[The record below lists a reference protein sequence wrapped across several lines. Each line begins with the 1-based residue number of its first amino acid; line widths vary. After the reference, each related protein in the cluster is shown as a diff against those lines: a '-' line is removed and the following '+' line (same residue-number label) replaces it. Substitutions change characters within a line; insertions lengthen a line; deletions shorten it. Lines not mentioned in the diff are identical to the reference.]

1 MKLSYKKKQ
10 EFDLL
15 NFDAIKI
22 SLASPEQIREMS
34 YGEVKKTETL
44 NYKTLKPER
53 DGLFCEKIFGPI
65 KDYECS
71 CGKYKRT
78 MAVTSPTMKQV
89 VCNRCGVEV
98 TTSKVRRERMGHIE
112 LVVPVAH
119 FWYFGKSP
127 SKIATFL
134 DMSQSDIKDIV
145 YGLIWVTVKDVDD
158 IKNVVAKSI
167 EEMLQEKVE
176 SEIFGTKLSKI
187 HIDVLYYIMELKEN
201 KIPLPRKLVLG
212 YKEKHLLKLFSNTV
226 GLVRKFLQN
235 FKKDK
240 TKNSY
245 LLTKLGLKDNELQI
259 IVDDLLKLVDY
270 IENKANIY
278 IARKIV
284 EHIIE
289 DEKYTG
295 NLADPKNYL
304 KENVSVL
311 TNAEA
316 LYRLLR
322 DEGKEENLRKELE
335 NIKQELKEL
344 YKQENTSRTILL
356 FEKYKDI
363 EVYKEDAHVISKIKT
378 ILGLSTKQSPEF
390 SEENLTKEINKL
402 KSELIS
408 HIEKGISSEILS
420 ELSVLFKKYSISIQP
435 SPERSK
441 LINRSKLIESF
452 LYKNIKPEWMILT
465 VLPVLPPDLRPLVA
479 IEGGKF
485 ASSDLNEFYRR
496 IIHRNNR
503 LRKFFSTKEGSGAD
517 KEITVGGVPKPV
529 LLNEKRLLQE
539 AVDALI
545 ENSAKKHPV
554 MMNTQ
559 KRPLK
564 SLTDILKGKQGRF
577 RQNLL
582 GKRIDYSGRST
593 IAVGPELKL
602 YQCGLPKEMAY
613 ELFKPFLIHK
623 LMKKLNVTLKKAK
636 NMVDKKVS
644 EIWDL
649 LEEITK
655 HHVVLLNRAPT
666 LHTPSIQAFEPVLV
680 DGKAILIHPM
690 VCTPYNADFD
700 GDQMG
705 VYVPLTLQAL
715 AETKLLM
722 TSYFSLFSPAN
733 GKVLIGPTQDVV
745 LGVSYLTAVKDGEK
759 GEGKIFS
766 SIDEAI
772 HAYQQGII
780 NLNSKIKVAG
790 ITDLE
795 IKYEDGKPDYSI
807 TKEPTKWQS
816 YTTVGRLI
824 FNSILPKELSLL
836 NESLPPE
843 EKEKRNRM
851 FGKTALFELVKEI
864 YQKLGAY
871 ETVKFL
877 DELKKLGYHYA
888 TVSGFT
894 ISVDDMI
901 IPKGKLEKIKEAQ
914 QRVKEVEDQA
924 KEGII
929 TEKERYNSVIDIWS
943 DTIDK
948 ITKEMINE
956 MEKVAKEPYKYGNPR
971 FNPVYFMAQ
980 SGARGN
986 MDQVR
991 QLSAIRG
998 LMSRPQRK
1006 IMGEIG
1012 EIIETPI
1019 LSNFREG
1026 LSVLEYFIS
1035 THGGRKGLSD
1045 TALKTSEAG
1054 YLTRRLVDV
1063 AHHVVVTEEDCGTI
1077 NRIKVS
1083 ALKVGDDVIE
1093 SLSERI
1099 AGRVAA
1105 DDITYEIMDEKTNQ
1119 VVVKVVKAGEIITE
1133 QQAKE
1138 IEKSGLYESIRIRSV
1153 LTCESKRGVCAKC
1166 YGMDLS
1172 TGKLVE
1178 VGKPVGIIAAQ
1189 SIGEP
1194 GTQLT
1199 LRTFH
1204 IGGAAARLVKQS
1216 QIRAP
1221 YDGKIEYFSEASTK
1235 SETSEQIH
1243 KFKTIQKKDETT
1255 GKTFWI
1261 VLTSDAILRFVYT
1274 TPKGEKKREIWRLEY
1289 GTRIYV
1295 KDGQE
1300 VKKDELIADWDLYS
1314 IPIIS
1319 EKKGIIKYRD
1329 LKENRTYVVEQIS
1342 SGNLEK
1348 RVLPHR
1354 GKENPRLDVV
1364 NDKGKVIATYT
1375 LPADTVI
1382 LVEDGQEINEGDIV
1396 AKIPK
1401 GEIKTKD
1408 ITGGLPRVEELFE
1421 ARHPENSAILA
1432 EIDGIVKIETRE
1444 KEDKKTDLTKT
1455 KEQQNIEISL
1465 KIVNPKTTK
1474 EVKIPSNRI
1483 PLVYDGD
1490 KVEAGE
1496 PLTDGVID
1504 PHKYLEIRG
1513 PHHLQEFFLNEIQ
1526 QVYRLQGVNINDKHI
1541 EIIVKQMLSFVRITD
1556 PGLPP
1561 KPRSNKKFY
1570 EFIYGEIV
1578 PKKLFEEE
1586 VEKINEEKRLLKKEG
1601 KHKEA
1606 DEICPPKAEP
1616 VLLGISTV
1624 SIWSESFLSAASF
1637 QETSRVLTDAAVEGK
1652 VDNLVGLKENVIIGR
1667 LIPAGTGFY
1676 SKESLSLI
1684 RETEEELVSRIVE

>member
-71 CGKYKRT
+71 CGKYKKT
-78 MAVTSPTMKQV
+78 MAVSSPTMKHIE
-89 VCNRCGVEV
+89 CNRCGVEV

-145 YGLIWVTVKDVDD
+145 YGLIWITVKDVDD

-167 EEMLQEKVE
+167 EEMLQEKIE
-176 SEIFGTKLSKI
+176 SEILGTKLSKI
-187 HIDVLYYIMELKEN
+187 HIDVLSYIMELKEN

-259 IVDDLLKLVDY
+259 IVDDLLELVDY

-335 NIKQELKEL
+335 NIKEELKEL
-344 YKQENTSRTILL
+344 YKQENISRSTLL

-363 EVYKEDAHVISKIKT
+363 NVYKEDAYIISKIKAF
-378 ILGLSTKQSPEF
+378 LGFSTKQSTE
-390 SEENLTKEINKL
+390 SEDLYKEVDELKRNLID
-402 KSELIS
+402 
-408 HIEKGISSEILS
+408 HIIDKGITSEILN

-452 LYKNIKPEWMILT
+452 MSKNIKPEWMILT

-503 LRKFFSTKEGSGAD
+503 LRKFFSSRTKEGPSD
-517 KEITVGGVPKPV
+517 KEVGGVPKPV

-582 GKRIDYSGRST
+582 GKRIDYSGRSS

-613 ELFKPFLIHK
+613 ELFKPYLIHK
-623 LMKKLNVTLKKAK
+623 LMKKFNVTLKKAK
-636 NMVDKKVS
+636 NMVDKKIP

-649 LEEITK
+649 LEEITR

-690 VCTPYNADFD
+690 VCAPYNADFD

-715 AETKLLM
+715 AEAKLLM

-745 LGVSYLTAVKDGEK
+745 LGVSYLTAVKEGEK

-766 SIDEAI
+766 SVDEAV
-772 HAYQQGII
+772 HAYQQGVI
-780 NLNSKIKVAG
+780 NLNAKIKVVG

-795 IKYEDGKPDYSI
+795 IKYEGGKSDYSV
-807 TKEPTKWQS
+807 TKDPTKWQS

-824 FNSILPKELSLL
+824 FNSILPKEISLL
-836 NESLPPE
+836 NESLSTE
-843 EKEKRNRM
+843 ERGKKNRM
-851 FGKTALFELVKEI
+851 FDKNALFELVKEI

-877 DELKKLGYHYA
+877 DNLKKLGYHYA

-914 QRVKEVEDQA
+914 QRIREVEEQA

-943 DTIDK
+943 ETIDK
-948 ITKEMINE
+948 ITKEMIDE
-956 MEKVAKEPYKYGNPR
+956 MEKVGKEKYREGVPR
-971 FNPVYFMAQ
+971 FNSVYFMAQ

-1006 IMGEIG
+1006 IIGEIG

-1026 LSVLEYFIS
+1026 LNVLEYFIS
-1035 THGGRKGLSD
+1035 AHGGRKGLSD

-1083 ALKVGDDVIE
+1083 ALKVGDTVIE
-1093 SLSERI
+1093 SLAERI

-1105 DDITYEIMDEKTNQ
+1105 DDITYEVIDEKTNQ
-1119 VVVKVVKAGEIITE
+1119 VVVKVVKSGQIITE

-1153 LTCESKRGVCAKC
+1153 LTCESKRGICAKC

-1178 VGKPVGIIAAQ
+1178 IGKPVGIIAAQ

-1221 YDGKIEYFSEASTK
+1221 YSGKIEYFSEAQQS
-1235 SETSEQIH
+1235 SA

-1255 GKTFWI
+1255 GKTFWV

-1274 TPKGEKKREIWRLEY
+1274 TPKGEKKREVWPLEY
-1289 GTRIYV
+1289 GARIYV

-1319 EKKGIIKYRD
+1319 EKKGRVKYRD

-1364 NDKGKVIATYT
+1364 DKGKVVATYT

-1382 LVEDGQEINEGDIV
+1382 LVEDEQEINEGDII

-1432 EIDGIVKIETRE
+1432 EIDGIVKVETRE

-1496 PLTDGVID
+1496 PLTDGIID

-1561 KPRSNKKFY
+1561 KSRANRKFY

-1586 VEKINEEKRLLKKEG
+1586 VEKINEEKKLLKKEG
-1601 KHKEA
+1601 KNKEA

-1652 VDNLVGLKENVIIGR
+1652 VDNLIGLKENVIIGR
-1667 LIPAGTGFY
+1667 LIPCGTGFY

-1684 RETEEELVSRIVE
+1684 KESKEELVSNVI

>member
-1 MKLSYKKKQ
+1 MKLSLKKKQ
-10 EFDLL
+10 EIDFF
-15 NFDAIKI
+15 NFEAIGI

-53 DGLFCEKIFGPI
+53 DGLFCEKIFGPVR
-65 KDYECS
+65 DYECS
-71 CGKYKRT
+71 CGKYKKT
-78 MAVTSPTMKQV
+78 MAVASDTIKPI
-89 VCNRCGVEV
+89 VCNRCGVEI
-98 TTSKVRRERMGHIE
+98 TSSKVRRERMGHIE
-112 LVVPVAH
+112 LAVPVAH
-119 FWYFGKSP
+119 FWYFGKVP
-127 SKIATFL
+127 SKIAIFL
-134 DMSQSDIKDIV
+134 DMSHPDVKDII
-145 YGLIWVTVKDVDD
+145 YGLVWVTVKEIDD
-158 IKNVVAKSI
+158 IKDLVLQSI
-167 EEMLQEKVE
+167 Q
-176 SEIFGTKLSKI
+176 SEIGEQPERCGLSKE
-187 HIDVLYYIMELKEN
+187 HIDVFYYIIKEN
-201 KIPLPRKLVLG
+201 KEKIPLPKKFLLSS
-212 YKEKHLLKLFSNTV
+212 KEKHLSKLASHIIGYLK
-226 GLVRKFLQN
+226 KFLQN
-235 FKKDK
+235 FRKDK
-240 TKNSY
+240 NKIST
-245 LLTKLGLKDNELQI
+245 LATKLEVKEDQI
-259 IVDDLLKLVDY
+259 INIVDACLQKLISY
-270 IENKANIY
+270 IESQSNY
-278 IARKIV
+278 FFRKVV
-284 EHIIE
+284 EDIIN
-289 DEKYTG
+289 DEKYIG
-295 NLADPKNYL
+295 NLGDPKNYL

-316 LYRLLR
+316 IYRLLR
-322 DEGKEENLRKELE
+322 DEGKEENLKKELE
-335 NIKQELKEL
+335 IIKKELKEL
-344 YKQENTSRTILL
+344 YKQENISRTLLL
-356 FEKYKDI
+356 FEKYKDVD
-363 EVYKEDAHVISKIKT
+363 VYKEDMHIISKIKD
-378 ILGLSTKQSPEF
+378 ILGFSTKQSQQ
-390 SEENLTKEINKL
+390 NDLQQEINEL
-402 KSELIS
+402 KNALIS

-420 ELSVLFKKYSISIQP
+420 ELSVLFKKYSITIHP
-435 SPERSK
+435 SPERSR
-441 LINRSKLIESF
+441 LINRSKLIENF
-452 LYKNIKPEWMILT
+452 LTKNIKPEWMVLT
-465 VLPVLPPDLRPLVA
+465 VLPVLPPDLRPLVV

-485 ASSDLNEFYRR
+485 ASSDLNELYRR

-503 LRKFFSTKEGSGAD
+503 LRKFFLTTKEGSS
-517 KEITVGGVPKPV
+517 KEGGLAGIPKPV

-545 ENSAKKHPV
+545 ENSAKKHPI
-554 MMNTQ
+554 MMSAQ

-564 SLTDILKGKQGRF
+564 SLTDILKGKKGRF

-613 ELFKPFLIHK
+613 ELFKPYLIHK
-623 LMKKLNVTLKKAK
+623 VMKKLNVSLKKAK
-636 NMVDKKVS
+636 IMVDRKVP

-715 AETKLLM
+715 TEAKLLM

-745 LGVSYLTAVKDGEK
+745 LGISYLTAVKDGEK

-766 SIDEAI
+766 SAEEAI
-772 HAYQQGII
+772 YAYEQGII
-780 NLNSKIKVAG
+780 NLNSKIKVVG

-795 IKYEDGKPDYSI
+795 IKYENGKPDYSI
-807 TKEPTKWQS
+807 TKDPTKWQS

-824 FNSILPKELSLL
+824 FNSILPKEISLFNLSL
-836 NESLPPE
+836 SDE
-843 EKEKRNRM
+843 EKKKKNRV
-851 FGKTALFELVKEI
+851 FGKNDLVDLIKEI
-864 YQKLGAY
+864 YQKCGAY
-871 ETVKFL
+871 ETIKFL

-888 TVSGFT
+888 TISGFT

-914 QRVKEVEDQA
+914 QRIKEVEQQA

-943 DTIDK
+943 ETIDK
-948 ITKEMINE
+948 ITKEMIEE
-956 MEKVAKEPYKYGNPR
+956 MEKVGKEPYREGKPR
-971 FNPVYFMAQ
+971 FNSVYFMAQ

-986 MDQVR
+986 IDQVR

-1026 LSVLEYFIS
+1026 LTPLEYFIS
-1035 THGGRKGLSD
+1035 AHGGRKGLTD

-1054 YLTRRLVDV
+1054 YLTRRLIDV
-1063 AHHVVVTEEDCGTI
+1063 AHHVVITEEDCGTI

-1083 ALKVGDDVIE
+1083 ALKVGDEVIE
-1093 SLSERI
+1093 SLAERI

-1105 DDITYEIMDEKTNQ
+1105 DDITYEVIDEKTNQ
-1119 VVVKVVKAGEIITE
+1119 VVVKVVKAGEMITE
-1133 QQAKE
+1133 EQAKE

-1221 YDGKIEYFSEASTK
+1221 YDGKIEYFSETQQSA
-1235 SETSEQIH
+1235 
-1243 KFKTIQKKDETT
+1243 KFKTIQKKDATT
-1255 GKTFWI
+1255 GRIFWI

-1274 TPKGEKKREIWRLEY
+1274 TPKGEKKRETWRLEY
-1289 GTRIYV
+1289 GARIYV
-1295 KDGQE
+1295 RDGQE
-1300 VKKDELIADWDLYS
+1300 IKKGELIADWDVYS
-1314 IPIIS
+1314 IPIIC
-1319 EKKGIIKYRD
+1319 EKKGRIKYQD

-1354 GKENPRLDVV
+1354 GRENPRLDVV
-1364 NDKGKVIATYT
+1364 NDKGKIIATYP

-1382 LVEDGQEINEGDIV
+1382 LVEDGQEVSEGDVI

-1401 GEIKTKD
+1401 EEIKTKD

-1421 ARHPENSAILA
+1421 ARHPENSAVLA
-1432 EIDGIVKIETRE
+1432 EIDGIIKIET
-1444 KEDKKTDLTKT
+1444 KEDKTTETPKT
-1455 KEQQNIEISL
+1455 EVIV
-1465 KIVNPKTTK
+1465 KIVNPKATK
-1474 EVKIPSNRI
+1474 EVKIPPNRI
-1483 PLVYDGD
+1483 LLVYDGD

-1513 PHHLQEFFLNEIQ
+1513 PHHLQEFYLNEIQ
-1526 QVYRLQGVNINDKHI
+1526 QVYRLQGVHINDKHI
-1541 EIIVKQMLSFVRITD
+1541 EIIIRQMLSFVRITD

-1561 KPRSNKKFY
+1561 KPKDNKKFY

-1578 PKKLFEEE
+1578 PKRLFEEE
-1586 VEKINEEKRLLKKEG
+1586 VEKINKEKKLLRKEG

-1606 DEICPPKAEP
+1606 EEICPPKAEP

-1624 SIWSESFLSAASF
+1624 ALWSESFLSAASF
-1637 QETSRVLTDAAVEGK
+1637 QETSRVLAEAAVEGRI
-1652 VDNLVGLKENVIIGR
+1652 DNLTGLKENVIIGR
-1667 LIPAGTGFY
+1667 LIPSGTGFY
-1676 SKESLSLI
+1676 REEGLSLFFTK
-1684 RETEEELVSRIVE
+1684 EPQEKLF

>member
-1 MKLSYKKKQ
+1 MKSIIKKKE

-22 SLASPEQIREMS
+22 SLASPEQIKEMS

-65 KDYECS
+65 RDFECS

-78 MAVTSPTMKQV
+78 VSISSPSIKPV

-127 SKIATFL
+127 SKIAIFL
-134 DMSQSDIKDIV
+134 DMSYNDVKDIV
-145 YGLIWVTVKDVDD
+145 YGMVWVTVKDIDD
-158 IKNVVAKSI
+158 IKQVVIKILDSMVKEKI
-167 EEMLQEKVE
+167 EINNIKL
-176 SEIFGTKLSKI
+176 SEIHLNVLHFIFKDNKLPIPKKFILSTATPKHLAAFSSHILSYIKRFIQNNKKDITKHSTTLGVQKEEI
-187 HIDVLYYIMELKEN
+187 ERVLEEIIKLFEMDAKEN
-201 KIPLPRKLVLG
+201 YFI
-212 YKEKHLLKLFSNTV
+212 S
-226 GLVRKFLQN
+226 
-235 FKKDK
+235 
-240 TKNSY
+240 
-245 LLTKLGLKDNELQI
+245 
-259 IVDDLLKLVDY
+259 
-270 IENKANIY
+270 
-278 IARKIV
+278 RKIV
-284 EHIIE
+284 EDILN
-289 DEKYTG
+289 DVKFTG

-304 KENVSVL
+304 KESVSVL

-322 DEGKEENLRKELE
+322 DEGKEENLKKELK
-335 NIKQELKEL
+335 NIKEELKEL
-344 YKQENTSRTILL
+344 YKLENIYRTNLL

-363 EVYKEDAHVISKIKT
+363 NVYKEDESVIKKIKDL
-378 ILGLSTKQSPEF
+378 LGISLETEDKIE
-390 SEENLTKEINKL
+390 EINQLREKIV
-402 KSELIS
+402 EQ
-408 HIEKGISSEILS
+408 IEKGISSEILN
-420 ELSVLFKKYSISIQP
+420 ELSVLFKKYSINIQP

-441 LINRSKLIESF
+441 LINRFKLIENF
-452 LYKNIKPEWMILT
+452 LSKNIKPEWMILT

-485 ASSDLNEFYRR
+485 ASSDLNELYRR

-503 LRKFFSTKEGSGAD
+503 LRKFFSSTEDRLSGRI
-517 KEITVGGVPKPV
+517 EETISGVPKPV

-554 MMNTQ
+554 MMPSQ

-564 SLTDILKGKQGRF
+564 SLSDILKGKQGRF

-613 ELFKPFLIHK
+613 ELFKPFLIYK
-623 LMKKLNVTLKKAK
+623 LRKNLNVSLKKAK
-636 NMVDKKVS
+636 IMVDTKKIPGV
-644 EIWDL
+644 WDL

-655 HHVVLLNRAPT
+655 RHVVLLNRAPT

-690 VCTPYNADFD
+690 VCAPYNADFD
-700 GDQMG
+700 GDQMA

-715 AETKLLM
+715 AETRLLM
-722 TSYFSLFSPAN
+722 MSYFSIFSPAH

-745 LGVSYLTAVKDGEK
+745 LGISYLTSEKAGEK
-759 GEGKIFS
+759 GEGRIFS
-766 SIDEAI
+766 SVDEAI
-772 HAYQQGII
+772 HAYQQGVI
-780 NLNSKIKVAG
+780 NLNAKIKVIG
-790 ITDLE
+790 VNDLE
-795 IKYEDGKPDYSI
+795 IKHNNGEPDYSVL
-807 TKEPTKWQS
+807 KDPNKWQD

-824 FNSILPKELSLL
+824 FNSILPKEISLL
-836 NESLPPE
+836 NPNLSE
-843 EKEKRNRM
+843 EDKKKRNCV
-851 FGKTALFELVKEI
+851 FGKNQLVDLIKEI
-864 YQKLGAY
+864 YQKYDRY
-871 ETVKFL
+871 EVVKFL
-877 DELKKLGYHYA
+877 DELKKLGYRYA
-888 TVSGFT
+888 TISGFT

-914 QRVKEVEDQA
+914 ERIKEVEQQA

-943 DTIDK
+943 ETIDK
-948 ITKEMINE
+948 ITKEMEKE
-956 MEKVAKEPYKYGNPR
+956 MEEVAKQPYKEGYPR
-971 FNPVYFMAQ
+971 FNSVYFMAK

-1006 IMGEIG
+1006 ITGEVG

-1035 THGGRKGLSD
+1035 AHGGRKGLSD

-1083 ALKVGDDVIE
+1083 ALKVGDTVIE
-1093 SLSERI
+1093 SLAERI

-1105 DDITYEIMDEKTNQ
+1105 DDITYEVVDEKTNQ
-1119 VVVKVVKAGEIITE
+1119 LVVKVIKAGEMITE
-1133 QQAKE
+1133 EQAKE
-1138 IEKSGLYESIRIRSV
+1138 IEKYGLYENIPIRSV

-1204 IGGAAARLVKQS
+1204 IGGAAASLVKQS

-1221 YDGKIEYFSEASTK
+1221 YDGKVEYFSES
-1235 SETSEQIH
+1235 QRR
-1243 KFKTIQKKDETT
+1243 FKTIQKKDNT
-1255 GKTFWI
+1255 GRVYWV
-1261 VLTSDAILRFVYT
+1261 VLSSDALLRFIYS
-1274 TPKGEKKREIWRLEY
+1274 TPTGERKRETWKLEY
-1289 GTRIYV
+1289 GTKIYV

-1300 VKKDELIADWDLYS
+1300 VKKGELIADWDLYS

-1319 EKKGIIKYRD
+1319 EKAGKIKYRD
-1329 LKENRTYVVEQIS
+1329 LKENKTYVAEEIS
-1342 SGNLEK
+1342 SGNIEK

-1354 GKENPRLDVV
+1354 GKENPRLDVI
-1364 NDKGKVIATYT
+1364 DEKGEIIATYP

-1382 LVEDGQEINEGDIV
+1382 LVDDGQEVEEGDIV

-1408 ITGGLPRVEELFE
+1408 ITAGLPRVEELFE
-1421 ARHPENSAILA
+1421 ARHPENSAVLA
-1432 EIDGIVKIETRE
+1432 EIDGIIKVE
-1444 KEDKKTDLTKT
+1444 T
-1455 KEQQNIEISL
+1455 KEIKSGEESKKNIEIIV
-1465 KIVNPKTTK
+1465 KIINPKTTK
-1474 EVKIPSNRI
+1474 EVKIPPNRVL
-1483 PLVYDGD
+1483 LVYEGD
-1490 KVEAGE
+1490 KVEVGE

-1513 PHHLQEFFLNEIQ
+1513 PHHLQEFYLNEIQ
-1526 QVYRLQGVNINDKHI
+1526 QVYRLQGVIINDKHI
-1541 EIIVKQMLSFVRITD
+1541 EIIIRQMLSFVRITD

-1561 KPRSNKKFY
+1561 KPRGNKKFY

-1578 PKKLFEEE
+1578 PKRLFEEE

-1601 KHKEA
+1601 KIKEA
-1606 DEICPPKAEP
+1606 EEICPPKAEP

-1624 SIWSESFLSAASF
+1624 SLWSESFLSAASF
-1637 QETSRVLTDAAVEGK
+1637 QETSRVLTDAAVEGAI
-1652 VDNLVGLKENVIIGR
+1652 DELVGLKENVIIGR

-1676 SKESLSLI
+1676 SKETYSLI
-1684 RETEEELVSRIVE
+1684 EEPTKEIVSRVIS

>member
-1 MKLSYKKKQ
+1 MKTSIKKK
-10 EFDLL
+10 EELDLL
-15 NFDAIKI
+15 NFDVLKI

-53 DGLFCEKIFGPI
+53 DGLFCEKIFGPVR
-65 KDYECS
+65 DFECS
-71 CGKYKRT
+71 CGKYKKT
-78 MAVTSPTMKQV
+78 ITITSPSMKPV

-98 TTSKVRRERMGHIE
+98 TLSRVRRERMGHIE

-134 DMSQSDIKDIV
+134 NMSHNDVKDIV
-145 YGLIWVTVKDVDD
+145 YGMAWVTVKDIED
-158 IKNVVAKSI
+158 IKHVVIKAVEDILKNDESVGIELSDIHLNV
-167 EEMLQEKVE
+167 
-176 SEIFGTKLSKI
+176 LSFI
-187 HIDVLYYIMELKEN
+187 LKDN
-201 KIPLPRKLVLG
+201 KIPLPKKFVLG
-212 YKEKHLLKLFSNTV
+212 TKEKYYAALSSHIGSW
-226 GLVRKFLQN
+226 
-235 FKKDK
+235 
-240 TKNSY
+240 
-245 LLTKLGLKDNELQI
+245 I
-259 IVDDLLKLVDY
+259 
-270 IENKANIY
+270 
-278 IARKIV
+278 RKIV
-284 EHIIE
+284 QSVRKDKNKIINELGISKE
-289 DEKYTG
+289 DFQNVLENLVKLFEFEIKTQNYFISKRIVENIIDDTKFIG

-304 KENVSVL
+304 KENVYVL

-322 DEGKEENLRKELE
+322 DEGKEENMKKELK
-335 NIKQELKEL
+335 NIKEELKEL
-344 YKQENTSRTILL
+344 YKQENIYRTILL
-356 FEKYKDI
+356 FDKYKDLS
-363 EVYKEDAHVISKIKT
+363 VYKEDENVIKKIKNLLNIPT
-378 ILGLSTKQSPEF
+378 EKSS
-390 SEENLTKEINKL
+390 SEEDLIEEINNLRAK
-402 KSELIS
+402 IIDQ
-408 HIEKGISSEILS
+408 IEKGVSSEVLN
-420 ELSVLFKKYSISIQP
+420 ELSILFKKYSINIQP

-441 LINRSKLIESF
+441 LINRFKLIENF
-452 LYKNIKPEWMILT
+452 LLKNIKPEWMILT

-503 LRKFFSTKEGSGAD
+503 LRKFFSSAEENVSGREG
-517 KEITVGGVPKPV
+517 IGGVPKPV

-554 MMNTQ
+554 MMPSQ

-613 ELFKPFLIHK
+613 ELFKPFLIYK
-623 LMKKLNVTLKKAK
+623 VKKKFNVSLKKAK
-636 NMVDKKVS
+636 IMVDNKKIPEV
-644 EIWDL
+644 WDL
-649 LEEITK
+649 LEEITR
-655 HHVVLLNRAPT
+655 HHIVLLNRAPT

-700 GDQMG
+700 GDQMA

-715 AETKLLM
+715 AEAKLLM
-722 TSYFSLFSPAN
+722 TSYFSIFSPAH

-745 LGVSYLTAVKDGEK
+745 LGISYLTAEKQGEK

-766 SIDEAI
+766 SVDEAI
-772 HAYQQGII
+772 HAYQQGFV
-780 NLNSKIKVAG
+780 NLNAKIKIVG
-790 ITDLE
+790 INDLE
-795 IKYEDGKPDYSI
+795 INYNNGKPDYSI
-807 TKEPTKWQS
+807 LQDVNKWQD
-816 YTTVGRLI
+816 YTTIGRLI
-824 FNSILPKELSLL
+824 FNSILPFEISLL
-836 NESLPPE
+836 NPNLS
-843 EKEKRNRM
+843 KEDKKKKNCM
-851 FGKTALFELVKEI
+851 FGKNQLVDLIKEI
-864 YQKLGAY
+864 YQKCGAY

-877 DELKKLGYHYA
+877 DELKRLGYHYA

-914 QRVKEVEDQA
+914 QRIKEVEQQA
-924 KEGII
+924 KEGVI
-929 TEKERYNSVIDIWS
+929 TEKERYNAVIDIWS
-943 DTIDK
+943 ETIEK
-948 ITKEMINE
+948 ITKEMVEE
-956 MEKVAKEPYKYGNPR
+956 MEKVAKQPYKEGTPR
-971 FNPVYFMAQ
+971 FNSVYFMAQ

-1006 IMGEIG
+1006 IVGEVG

-1035 THGGRKGLSD
+1035 AHGGRKGLSD

-1054 YLTRRLVDV
+1054 YLTRRLIDV

-1083 ALKVGDDVIE
+1083 ALKVGDTVIE

-1099 AGRVAA
+1099 AGRIAA
-1105 DDITYEIMDEKTNQ
+1105 EDIAYEVIDEKTNQ
-1119 VVVKVVKAGEIITE
+1119 VVAKVIKAGEMITE
-1133 QQAKE
+1133 EQAKE
-1138 IEKSGLYESIRIRSV
+1138 IEKSGLYESIPIRSV

-1204 IGGAAARLVKQS
+1204 IGGAAASLVKQS

-1221 YDGKIEYFSEASTK
+1221 YDGKVEYFSES
-1235 SETSEQIH
+1235 QQ
-1243 KFKTIQKKDETT
+1243 KFKTIQKKDNT
-1255 GKTFWI
+1255 GRIFWI
-1261 VLTSDAILRFVYT
+1261 VLSSDAILRFVYH
-1274 TPKGEKKREIWRLEY
+1274 TPTGERKRETWRLEY
-1289 GTRIYV
+1289 GTKIYV

-1300 VKKDELIADWDLYS
+1300 VKKGDLIADWDAYS

-1319 EKKGIIKYRD
+1319 EKKGKIKYRD
-1329 LKENRTYVVEQIS
+1329 LKENKTYVLEEIS
-1342 SGNLEK
+1342 SGSFER

-1364 NDKGKVIATYT
+1364 DEKLETVATYP
-1375 LPADTVI
+1375 LPADAVI
-1382 LVEDGQEINEGDIV
+1382 LVDDGQEVEEGDVV

-1408 ITGGLPRVEELFE
+1408 ITAGLPRVEELFE
-1421 ARHPENSAILA
+1421 ARHPENPAVLS
-1432 EIDGIVKIETRE
+1432 EIDGIVKIEMKE
-1444 KEDKKTDLTKT
+1444 KESKESTLTKDQ
-1455 KEQQNIEISL
+1455 KVKNIEITV
-1465 KIVNPKTTK
+1465 KIINPKTVK
-1474 EVKIPSNRI
+1474 EVKIPPNRI
-1483 PLVYDGD
+1483 LLVYDGD

-1513 PHHLQEFFLNEIQ
+1513 PHHLQEFYLNEIQ
-1526 QVYRLQGVNINDKHI
+1526 QVYRLQGVVINDKHI
-1541 EIIVKQMLSFVRITD
+1541 EIIIRQMLSFVRITD

-1561 KPRSNKKFY
+1561 KPRGNKKFY

-1601 KHKEA
+1601 KKEEA

-1624 SIWSESFLSAASF
+1624 ALWSESFLSAASF

-1652 VDNLVGLKENVIIGR
+1652 IDELTGLKENVILGR

-1676 SKESLSLI
+1676 AKESLALI
-1684 RETEEELVSRIVE
+1684 EEVTEEIVSRVIT